1 MYKFFLKIA
10 FSQPIIIMK
19 TFYPIFES
27 QKRFFKEL
35 FSQNSDL
42 MYRAVATSKKVV
54 ETTVKNNQF
63 RDATGV
69 ARSPKPDKTPI
80 MAARRRCLLFFKI
93 KVRPG
98 SCRSYHIWRPCNWL
112 YPPAQA
118 PTPKIML
125 LF

>member
-1 MYKFFLKIA
+1 MTITSSLRFL
-10 FSQPIIIMK
+10 
-19 TFYPIFES
+19 YIFWRS
-27 QKRFFKEL
+27 GL
-35 FSQNSDL
+35 L
-42 MYRAVATSKKVV
+42 CAIGAARA
-54 ETTVKNNQF
+54 
-63 RDATGV
+63 
-69 ARSPKPDKTPI
+69 PKPDKISI
-80 MAARRRCLLFFKI
+80 MADHRCCRRCLLFFKI